1 MQSEGVDI
9 MRHCVPMKIEQISRD
24 KLNNDKTLSIEY
36 QWIDTQTVEIDIWD
50 TVLFATGDYFHSL
63 HLLNVSF

>member
-1 MQSEGVDI
+1 MQSEGVNI

-24 KLNNDKTLSIEY
+24 ILNMENNDKTLSIEY

-63 HLLNVSF
+63 HL

>member
-1 MQSEGVDI
+1 MQSEGVNI
-9 MRHCVPMKIEQISRD
+9 MRHCVPMKIEQITRD
-24 KLNNDKTLSIEY
+24 KLNMENNDKTLSIKY

-63 HLLNVSF
+63 HL